1 MRNGIRTL
9 IHNISRDVGVRISA
23 CMILLTVLLMLASR
37 YHSGFGQWYALNIY
51 PIFPET
57 IGRIFSP
64 WPFSLFEA
72 GILLT
77 AFAVVCFIAMSIW
90 LFYMNHS
97 RRAGFFLAGLK
108 KGMLIFSALILTYT
122 LTCSI
127 NYHRDDI
134 GTVLN
139 RPVEDVSVEKLEKLC
154 ILLSD
159 QMIAFTDNPEWT
171 NSLESLN
178 DMDSIGMEAITAMKN
193 LGDSEPSLSGY
204 YPTPKPVY
212 FSKIMS
218 LMGIEGIYSPFTMEA
233 NYNNDMTSFLVPFT
247 MCHELAHLKGYMRE
261 EDANFIAYLAT
272 KDSPSPAFQYSG
284 SFHALTYSLNA
295 LKKAVSVEQ
304 YYDTYEKMPELVR
317 IQLSYIG
324 EQRREGPVIYRDMAR
339 YVNNAYLLA
348 NAQSKGAG
356 SYGLM
361 VDYLIAE
368 YKDVLEPDE
377 LL

>member
-1 MRNGIRTL
+1 MRNRIRTL
-9 IHNISRDVGVRISA
+9 IHNISRDTGIQISA
-23 CMILLTVLLMLASR
+23 GMILFSVILMLASR
-37 YHSGFGQWYALNIY
+37 YHKGFAQWYALNIY

-57 IGRIFSP
+57 LGRIFSP
-64 WPFSLFEA
+64 WPMSLFEV
-72 GILLT
+72 GILM
-77 AFAVVCFIAMSIW
+77 AVFAAVYFIFMSIW
-90 LFYMNHS
+90 RLYINNGKQKVFI
-97 RRAGFFLAGLK
+97 LTGLK
-108 KGMLIFSALILTYT
+108 KGMLLISALILTYT

-134 GTVLN
+134 GTVLK
-139 RPVEDVSVEKLEKLC
+139 RPVEAVSVAKLETLC
-154 ILLSD
+154 ILLSE
-159 QMIAFTDNPEWT
+159 QMIVLMDNPEWT
-171 NSLESLN
+171 SSLQSLN
-178 DMDSIGMEAITAMKN
+178 DMDSIGTEAIAAMKN
-193 LGDSEPSLSGY
+193 LGDREPSLSGY
-204 YPTPKPVY
+204 YPNPKPIY
-212 FSKIMS
+212 FSKLMS
-218 LMGIEGIYSPFTMEA
+218 MMGIEGIYSPFTMEA

-247 MCHELAHLKGYMRE
+247 MCHEFAHLKGYMRE
-261 EDANFIAYLAT
+261 EDANFIAYLAS

-284 SFHALTYSLNA
+284 AFHALTYSLNA
-295 LKKAVSVEQ
+295 LKKAVSIEQ
-304 YYDTYEKMPELVR
+304 YYDTYEKLPELVR

-324 EQRREGPVIYRDMAR
+324 EQNREGPVIYRDMAR